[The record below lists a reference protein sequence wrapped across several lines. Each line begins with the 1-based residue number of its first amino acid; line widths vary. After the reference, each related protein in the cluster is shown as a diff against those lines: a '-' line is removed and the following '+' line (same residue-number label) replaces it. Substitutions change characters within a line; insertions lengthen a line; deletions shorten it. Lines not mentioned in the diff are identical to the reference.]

1 MIQKIWFTL
10 VWSYMKFGLFFYS
23 KKITVLGKE
32 NIPKKGAVLFAVNHP
47 NGLVDPLYV
56 TTTNKRQNHFLVRAA
71 SFKNPIVKKILESLY
86 LMPIY
91 RIRDGIQQLANN
103 QEIFKKCHHILKKG
117 ETLMIFPEGS
127 HDKKRTIRPLSKGF
141 TRILFGALEK
151 HKDLEITVIPV
162 GITYQHP
169 SHFPAKVTIN
179 YGKPITTR
187 TLFEENSLA
196 KSINILKNKV
206 TEQLKIISVHIPDD
220 EKYETILQKLND
232 AQVDF
237 TKVDSVNEMI
247 KSNSFPSKKPP
258 KKNDLKP
265 LLYLIILNS
274 LFPFLLWKKASKKI
288 DEIEFI
294 DTFRFSLNLFMCS
307 FFYCL
312 QAYIISVYYGNL
324 VGLFYLSVSALLI
337 LIYAKL
343 APTNVRKYRDFTEA
357 GKQI

>member
-10 VWSYMKFGLFFYS
+10 VWSYIKFGLFFYS
-23 KKITVLGKE
+23 KKITVLGRE

-56 TTTNKRQNHFLVRAA
+56 TTTNNRQNHFLVRAA

-103 QEIFKKCHHILKKG
+103 QQIFEKCHNILKKG
-117 ETLMIFPEGS
+117 ESLMIFPEGS
-127 HDKKRTIRPLSKGF
+127 HDKKRAIRPLSKGF
-141 TRILFGALEK
+141 TRIVFGALEK
-151 HKDLEITVIPV
+151 YKDLEITVIPV

-169 SHFPAKVTIN
+169 SHFPAKVIVN

-187 TLFEENSLA
+187 NIFEENTLA
-196 KSINILKNKV
+196 KSINILKENV
-206 TEQLKIISVHIPDD
+206 SEQLKTLTVHITDNENYD
-220 EKYETILQKLND
+220 VILEKLNN

-237 TKVDSVNEMI
+237 TEVKKINKMI
-247 KSNSFPSKKPP
+247 KNHSFPSKKSP
-258 KKNDLKP
+258 KKNYLKP
-265 LLYLIILNS
+265 LFYLIVLNS
-274 LFPFLLWKKASKKI
+274 IIPFLLWKQASKKI

-294 DTFRFSLNLFMCS
+294 DTFRFSLNLFLCS

-312 QAYIISVYYGNL
+312 QAHVLSLYYGNI
-324 VGLFYLSVSALLI
+324 VGLFYLTFSALLI
-337 LIYAKL
+337 LIYVKL
-343 APTNVRKYRDFTEA
+343 APTNAKKHIEFVEVSK
-357 GKQI
+357 

>member
-10 VWSYMKFGLFFYS
+10 VWSYIKLGLFFYS
-23 KKITVLGKE
+23 KRITVLGSK

-71 SFKNPIVKKILESLY
+71 SFKKPIIKKILESLY

-103 QEIFKKCHHILKKG
+103 QEIFEKCHNILNKG

-127 HDKKRTIRPLSKGF
+127 HHKKRTIRPLSKGF
-141 TRILFGALEK
+141 TRIVFGALEK
-151 HKDLEITVIPV
+151 YENLEITVVPV

-169 SHFPAKVTIN
+169 SHFPVKVTVN
-179 YGKPITTR
+179 YGKPIATR
-187 TLFEENSLA
+187 VIFESNTSA
-196 KSINILKNKV
+196 KSINILKEKV
-206 TEQLKIISVHIPDD
+206 SQQLKKLSIHITDD
-220 EKYETILQKLND
+220 KNYEITLQKLND

-237 TKVDSVNEMI
+237 SEVEKVNEMI
-247 KSNSFPSKKPP
+247 NNNTFP
-258 KKNDLKP
+258 KKKAPRQNYLKP

-274 LFPFLLWKKASKKI
+274 IIPYLLWKKASRKI

-294 DTFRFSLNLFMCS
+294 DTFRFSLNLFLCS
-307 FFYCL
+307 FFYSI
-312 QAYIISVYYGNL
+312 QTWIISLYFGNTIA
-324 VGLFYLSVSALLI
+324 LFYATLSALLI
-337 LIYAKL
+337 LIYTKF
-343 APTNVRKYRDFTEA
+343 APTNAKEHIEFNEA
-357 GKQI
+357 NKEV